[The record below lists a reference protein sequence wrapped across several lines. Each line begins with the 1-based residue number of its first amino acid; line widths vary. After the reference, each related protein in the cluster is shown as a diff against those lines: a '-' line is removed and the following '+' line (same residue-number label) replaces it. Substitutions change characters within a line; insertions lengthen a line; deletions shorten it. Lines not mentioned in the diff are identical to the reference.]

1 MEDPWLSPIFSQLYR
16 AFPETTSSA
25 PRNPDCPLA
34 LAPLDV
40 RNGHWPRHMGHMG
53 LGSAIDSARHGFHTV
68 WRCPKS
74 WGYPRPS
81 TWPFCYWNLWTYG
94 FGDPPFSAPICEPLS
109 QLCESNVGAS
119 THGLGDKNPGEM
131 GMSQSATNRGG
142 PSPDRNKANNQ
153 VNQWDLLR
161 ISMLQSTVYMWHWNT

>member
-1 MEDPWLSPIFSQLYR
+1 MVFTLSGGVLSPGGTPDHPHARFAI
-16 AFPETTSSA
+16 ETYG
-25 PRNPDCPLA
+25 P
-34 LAPLDV
+34 
-40 RNGHWPRHMGHMG
+40 
-53 LGSAIDSARHGFHTV
+53 
-68 WRCPKS
+68 
-74 WGYPRPS
+74 
-81 TWPFCYWNLWTYG
+81 YG

-119 THGLGDKNPGEM
+119 THGIGDKNPGEM

-161 ISMLQSTVYMWHWNT
+161 ISMLQSTVYMWH

>member
-1 MEDPWLSPIFSQLYR
+1 MPCYICTIHVYRLQVLLTMKAPGSHASFLLRPPCPGVPRISCSVEKNDPEENHERFMEDPWLSPIFSQLYR

-53 LGSAIDSARHGFHTV
+53 LGSAIDSARHGFHTL

-81 TWPFCYWNLWTYG
+81 T
-94 FGDPPFSAPICEPLS
+94 
-109 QLCESNVGAS
+109 
-119 THGLGDKNPGEM
+119 
-131 GMSQSATNRGG
+131 
-142 PSPDRNKANNQ
+142 
-153 VNQWDLLR
+153 
-161 ISMLQSTVYMWHWNT
+161 